1 MNSAYEIYK
10 PMIIRRLV
18 QGGVPLMQ
26 AKEMFDNKDR
36 RAKQALLAA
45 TQERPVILD
54 RSPVLHK
61 YGIQAFWPKLVRGD
75 VIKMNQYCSSG
86 FGSDNSF

>member
-1 MNSAYEIYK
+1 
-10 PMIIRRLV
+10 MIIRRLV
-18 QGGVPLMQ
+18 QNGVPLMQ
-26 AKEMFDNKDR
+26 AKKMFDNKDR

-45 TQERPVILD
+45 TKERPVILD

-75 VIKMNQYCSSG
+75 TIRMNQSI
-86 FGSDNSF
+86 D